1 MLTATIQTSKILN
14 YIDSVLVIPYFCFF
28 LSVWVYLRH
37 YINIRILLSLLP
49 LPSPFPDHITVIINN
64 YITIVADRLATVL
77 APAIE
82 LAAKVAPHATSTI
95 INAITSI
102 KVIQFTHNSPSQFAS
117 IGPYQLN
124 WETQQYKCWISQYIT
139 FGLLAALQAVNLFWL
154 FLILRILWRV
164 VASMGEEH
172 RDERSEYDSDE
183 EEERQE
189 ELERLRKDQNVPSL
203 MVNGE
208 LAATK

>member
-1 MLTATIQTSKILN
+1 MLITTAQTSKILN
-14 YIDSVLVIPYFCFF
+14 YIDSILVIPYFCFF

-49 LPSPFPDHITVIINN
+49 LPSPFPDHIAAVINN
-64 YITIVADRLATVL
+64 YLTITADRLATIL
-77 APAIE
+77 APAVE
-82 LAAKVAPHATSTI
+82 SAAKVAPQATSTI

-102 KVIQFTHNSPSQFAS
+102 KVIQFTRDSPAQFAS

-164 VASMGEEH
+164 VTSMGEET

-183 EEERQE
+183 EEEHRE
-189 ELERLRKDQNVPSL
+189 ELERLRKDQSVPSV

-208 LAATK
+208 LAAAK